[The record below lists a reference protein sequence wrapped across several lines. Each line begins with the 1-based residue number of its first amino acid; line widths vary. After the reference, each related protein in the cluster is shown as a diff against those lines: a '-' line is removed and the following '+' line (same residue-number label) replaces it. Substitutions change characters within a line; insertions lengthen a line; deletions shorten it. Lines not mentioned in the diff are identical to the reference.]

1 LALRRLFARAG
12 RDAAPRNHP
21 RAIGYGGVIARL
33 FFQRAGQVAVE
44 FALVGTVFFIF
55 TLAIIEVGLDLI
67 TLELMD
73 DAAHDAARLIRIGT
87 ITGSS
92 YSSTLTTDVCN
103 IVITI
108 PSCSTT
114 VQIYVAAAASGTPPG
129 SGFLGLSYATVSN
142 GVMTSTKATLA
153 SNYDVILEI
162 GYSRPWAIQWIAD
175 VTGTASTFLT
185 TAFVFQTE
193 PY

>member
-12 RDAAPRNHP
+12 RDAARRSHA

-33 FFQRAGQVAVE
+33 FLQRAGQVAVE
-44 FALVGTVFFIF
+44 FALVGTVFFVF
-55 TLAIIEVGLDLI
+55 SLAIIEVGLDLI

-92 YSSTLTTDVCN
+92 YSSALTTDVCN

-114 VQIYVAAAASGTPPG
+114 VQIYVAAAASGSPAG
-129 SGFLGLSYATVSN
+129 SGFLGLSYATVS
-142 GVMTSTKATLA
+142 GSTMTSTKATLA
-153 SNYDVILEI
+153 TNSDVILEI
-162 GYSRPWAIQWIAD
+162 GYSRPWAMQWIAD
-175 VTGTASTFLT
+175 VTGTTSTFLT

>member
-1 LALRRLFARAG
+1 MALRRLFARAG
-12 RDAAPRNHP
+12 RDAARRSHA

-33 FFQRAGQVAVE
+33 FLQRAGQVAVE
-44 FALVGTVFFIF
+44 FALVGTVFFVF
-55 TLAIIEVGLDLI
+55 SLAIIEVGLDLI

-92 YSSTLTTDVCN
+92 YSSALTTDVCN

-114 VQIYVAAAASGTPPG
+114 VQIYVAAAASGSPAG
-129 SGFLGLSYATVSN
+129 SGFLGLSYATVS
-142 GVMTSTKATLA
+142 GSTMTSTKATLA
-153 SNYDVILEI
+153 TNSDVILEI
-162 GYSRPWAIQWIAD
+162 GYSRPWAMQWIAD
-175 VTGTASTFLT
+175 VTGTTSTFLT

>member
-12 RDAAPRNHP
+12 RDAARRSHA

-33 FFQRAGQVAVE
+33 FLQRAGQVAVE
-44 FALVGTVFFIF
+44 FALVGTVFFVF
-55 TLAIIEVGLDLI
+55 SLAIIEVGLDLI

-92 YSSTLTTDVCN
+92 YSSALTTDVCN

-114 VQIYVAAAASGTPPG
+114 VQIYVAAAASGSPAG
-129 SGFLGLSYATVSN
+129 SGFLGLSYATVS
-142 GVMTSTKATLA
+142 GSTMTSTKATLA

-162 GYSRPWAIQWIAD
+162 GYSRPWAMQWIAD
-175 VTGTASTFLT
+175 VTGTTSTFLT